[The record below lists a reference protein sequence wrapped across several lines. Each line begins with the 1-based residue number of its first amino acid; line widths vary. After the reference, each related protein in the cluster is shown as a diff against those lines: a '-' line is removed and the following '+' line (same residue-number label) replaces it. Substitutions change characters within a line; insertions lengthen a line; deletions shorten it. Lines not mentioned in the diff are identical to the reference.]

1 MEPEL
6 RLAFKGLALF
16 RAATTVTEPLD
27 LCGGRFA
34 EGAEGKA
41 GEDLAVSN
49 ILELPDDM
57 LGEILL
63 RSHGDDLL
71 AIISTCKELRRIQS
85 LDTARVVS
93 FPSNTHV
100 VTSVALLEWAIEK
113 GWAWPTK
120 NTRNSIAR
128 PFVACALAAGGGCIA
143 VLQRARADDC
153 EWDQTCTARAAE
165 AGHLS
170 CSNGSVPVVVRGT
183 RRRAPWRRMA
193 AISSA

>member
-16 RAATTVTEPLD
+16 RAATTVAEPLD

-41 GEDLAVSN
+41 GEDAVSN

-100 VTSVALLEWAIEK
+100 VTSVALLE
-113 GWAWPTK
+113 
-120 NTRNSIAR
+120 
-128 PFVACALAAGGGCIA
+128 
-143 VLQRARADDC
+143 
-153 EWDQTCTARAAE
+153 
-165 AGHLS
+165 
-170 CSNGSVPVVVRGT
+170 
-183 RRRAPWRRMA
+183 
-193 AISSA
+193 